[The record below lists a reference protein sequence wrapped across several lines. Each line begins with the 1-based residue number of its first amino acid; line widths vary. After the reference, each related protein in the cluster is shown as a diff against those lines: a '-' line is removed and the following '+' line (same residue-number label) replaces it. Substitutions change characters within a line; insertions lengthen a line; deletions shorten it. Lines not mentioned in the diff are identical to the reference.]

1 MPSVLIIDDSPSA
14 RERLR
19 AVLEASGRFERIL
32 EARDGIEGLRLL
44 LSQAVEAV
52 ICDLEMPGLDGEK
65 LLAAQRGRSGG
76 DELPFLFLTAQKDP
90 DRMVRLLRN
99 GACDIVRK
107 PFHPAELLARLE
119 LHMRL
124 RRLQAELRDKNATLA
139 EISITD
145 LVTGLRNRR
154 YVSEFLSVELLR
166 AARYKTPLGVLLL
179 DLDYFKRVN
188 DTYGHKAGDNVLQGV
203 GERLRGCLRGT
214 DMAGR
219 FGGEEFLV
227 VLPQTDL
234 AGACILG
241 ERIRQAIAEE
251 AFEIGSVP
259 PIPITVSIG
268 AAALSEGTQTAEQL
282 VEAADAALYAAKHA
296 GRDRVSAARQGQG
309 LDTTAGTDRT
319 ERTRRSG

>member
-1 MPSVLIIDDSPSA
+1 MPSVLIIDDSATA
-14 RERLR
+14 REHVRE
-19 AVLEASGRFERIL
+19 VLEESGRFERIL
-32 EARDGIEGLRLL
+32 EACDGIAGLRLL
-44 LSQAVEAV
+44 LSQSVDAV

-107 PFHPAELLARLE
+107 PYHPAELLARLE

-124 RRLQAELRDKNATLA
+124 RRLQAELRDKNAMLA

-154 YVSEFLSVELLR
+154 YVTEFLSIELLR
-166 AARYKTPLGVLLL
+166 AARYKSPLSVLLL

-188 DTYGHKAGDNVLQGV
+188 DTHGHKAGDSVLHEV
-203 GERLRGCLRGT
+203 GARLRASLRGT
-214 DMAGR
+214 DLAGR

-227 VLPQTDL
+227 VLPQTDT
-234 AGACILG
+234 AGACTLG
-241 ERIRQAIAEE
+241 ERIRQAVAE
-251 AFEIGSVP
+251 APFEIGSGP
-259 PIPITVSIG
+259 PIPVTVSIG
-268 AAALSEGTQTAEQL
+268 AASLQDATQTAEQL
-282 VEAADAALYAAKHA
+282 VEAADAALYAAKDG
-296 GRDRVSAARQGQG
+296 GRDRVVAAAQGPD

-319 ERTRRSG
+319 ERSRRSE